1 MTSQLKTGGSTVSTR
16 KIAAAATFAGFLLF
30 GSMAAAWAC
39 TALATLEVTPA
50 AGTSG
55 QQVEGKGS
63 GFKGGTFV
71 GATPQQVEVR
81 WQSKDGPVVAR
92 VIPTPSG
99 NIKFDFTLPEGAP
112 GYYTVIAS
120 QKDPSGKEIGGGP
133 ARATVALNNPP
144 KPAEAGA
151 GEASAVDQQTA
162 GADAPSGVVRH
173 AAPSAKAPAAAEAQP
188 VLRQD
193 PAPVIRPT
201 GSRSSDILASN
212 ARSASSPVANL
223 AMMMAIV
230 GGGALLIA
238 VGAAMVATRRTRSQ
252 G

>member
-1 MTSQLKTGGSTVSTR
+1 MTNQLKTGGSTVSTR
-16 KIAAAATFAGFLLF
+16 KIAAAGTLVGFLLI

-63 GFKGGTFV
+63 GFKGGTFA

-81 WQSKDGPVVAR
+81 WQSKDGPVVAN
-92 VIPTPSG
+92 VLPTPSG
-99 NIKFDFTLPEGAP
+99 NIKFNFTLPEGAP

-120 QKDPSGKEIGGGP
+120 QKDPSGKETGGGP

-144 KPAEAGA
+144 KPANAGA
-151 GEASAVDQQTA
+151 GDAATIDQHTA
-162 GADAPSGVVRH
+162 GAEAPSGVVHH
-173 AAPSAKAPAAAEAQP
+173 AAPAAKAPAAAQAQP

-201 GSRSSDILASN
+201 GSRSSDILASHS
-212 ARSASSPVANL
+212 RSGSSPVANL
-223 AMMMAIV
+223 ALMTAMV
-230 GGGALLIA
+230 GGGALLLA
-238 VGAAMVATRRTRSQ
+238 VGAATVATRRTRSQ